1 MNGVIHLVCKAT
13 IKRFRRARKFDKS
26 YKGSEL
32 QQVIEIM
39 PIRYERDHE
48 YSEIASYRGHCGEK

>member
-1 MNGVIHLVCKAT
+1 MAT
-13 IKRFRRARKFDKS
+13 IKRFRRVRKFGKS

-39 PIRYERDHE
+39 PIRYERDYQH
-48 YSEIASYRGHCGEK
+48 SKIARYRSHCGEK